1 MIEALHVLSNDAIY
15 RPMLKWESQT
25 PVSFG
30 KREWPAP
37 IRGVRTRI
45 LGQRGLETMA
55 MSSSGLTLA
64 GLGSFGQGPLSPP
77 AELAWQRKPAAV
89 DAQYTADRRVLY
101 VYKLLSDPSHDYD
114 TFAFTPL
121 NIERVVL
128 PHKSVSVS
136 HVSPWLK
143 GVLEDLTDVEN
154 GVDVYGPVPPC
165 AVVDE
170 ARRLL
175 ETLSE
180 WVHAMP
186 AVDDDALGGVSIE
199 FYGRRGC
206 RLLILI
212 REDSSF
218 TYRELVDGIH
228 KSEDFQNRHE
238 LLEAHG
244 VEAFQRVGVPV
255 SGGFTVHYQTY

>member
-1 MIEALHVLSNDAIY
+1 MPDLVRS
-15 RPMLKWESQT
+15 
-25 PVSFG
+25 G
-30 KREWPAP
+30 
-37 IRGVRTRI
+37 RGR
-45 LGQRGLETMA
+45 
-55 MSSSGLTLA
+55 
-64 GLGSFGQGPLSPP
+64 LSPP
-77 AELAWQRKPAAV
+77 AEFAWQRKPAAA
-89 DAQYTADRRVLY
+89 DPQYTADRRVSY
-101 VYKLLSDPSHDYD
+101 VYELLSDPSHDYD
-114 TFAFTPL
+114 TPAFTPL
-121 NIERVVL
+121 SVDHLVL
-128 PHKSVSVS
+128 PHKSVSVD
-136 HVSPWLK
+136 HASPWLE

-154 GVDVYGPVPPC
+154 GVDVYGPVPSH

-175 ETLSE
+175 KALSE

-212 REDSSF
+212 RGDSSF

-228 KSEDFQNRHE
+228 KSEDFRNRHE
-238 LLEAHG
+238 FLEAHG

-255 SGGFTVHYQTY
+255 SGGLTVHYPTY